1 MTSGKSCCGVCQIVG
16 IIVAI
21 GAINWG
27 LVGIFR
33 VDLVAKLLGD
43 MTGLARAV
51 YGLIGVAG
59 VLKVLSILKCC
70 PCQRDGSCEKK

>member
-1 MTSGKSCCGVCQIVG
+1 MSGGKSCGVCQIVG
-16 IIVAI
+16 CLVAI

-27 LVGIFR
+27 LVGIFQ

-43 MTGLARAV
+43 MTVPAKVA

-59 VLKVLSILKCC
+59 VLKVLSLVQCC
-70 PCQRDGSCEKK
+70 PCQKGSCEKKP